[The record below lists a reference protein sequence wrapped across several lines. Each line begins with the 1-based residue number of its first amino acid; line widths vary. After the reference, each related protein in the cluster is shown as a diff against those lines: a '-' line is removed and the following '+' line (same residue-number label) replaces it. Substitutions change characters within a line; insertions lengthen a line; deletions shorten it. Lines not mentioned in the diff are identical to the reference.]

1 MSALRVLVT
10 GGTGFI
16 GAHTAAALVE
26 AGHEV
31 RLLVR
36 DPKRIDTTVG
46 RLGAGPMDHAVG
58 DITDGPSVEAA
69 LDGCDAVVHA
79 AAAVSTES
87 RRAAETL
94 RTNTLA
100 AENVLGRAAKL
111 GLDPIVHVSSVTA
124 LFRPGLPTLHRDL
137 PVADSDSAYGR
148 SKAAADRYARTLQEA
163 GAPVVITY
171 PGAVLGPPAGT
182 SFGEA
187 NDSMAAFLRFGV
199 APVNEGGL
207 SVIDVRDCAAIHVAA
222 CVPGRGPRRYVCG
235 GHLLWIPEF
244 GAVVAELTGNRFVV
258 VPLPGAVLRA
268 AGRLVDAAVRFIP
281 IPVGLTHESSI
292 YLTQW
297 VPTDDQ
303 PVFDELGVTYRD
315 VKETI
320 ADTLLGMVGG
330 GLLPAGRAGR
340 LMDGRPSGRA
350 Y

>member
-1 MSALRVLVT
+1 VRTRPVLVT

-16 GAHTAAALVE
+16 GAYTAAALVE

-36 DPKRIDTTVG
+36 DPKRIETTVG
-46 RLGAGPMDHAVG
+46 RLGAGPMGHAVG
-58 DITDGPSVEAA
+58 DITDAASVEAA
-69 LDGCDAVVHA
+69 LDGCDAVVHC
-79 AAAVSTES
+79 AAAVSTE
-87 RRAAETL
+87 RHRAAETL

-100 AENVLGRAAKL
+100 AENVLGTAVKM
-111 GLDPIVHVSSVTA
+111 GLDPVIHVSSVTA
-124 LFRPGLPTLHRDL
+124 LFRPGLPALHAEL
-137 PVADSDSAYGR
+137 PVADADTAYGR
-148 SKAAADRYARTLQEA
+148 SKAAADLYARSLQEQ

-171 PGAVLGPPAGT
+171 PGAVMGPPAGT

-187 NDSMAAFLRFGV
+187 NDSMAGFLRFGV
-199 APVNEGGL
+199 APIKQGGL

-244 GAVVAELTGNRFVV
+244 GSVVAEITGKRFVV
-258 VPLPGAVLRA
+258 LPLPGVVLRA
-268 AGRLVDAAVRFIP
+268 AGRVVDAAVRFVP
-281 IPVGLTHESSI
+281 IPVGLTHESSV

-303 PVFDELGVTYRD
+303 PVFDELGITYRD

-320 ADTLLGMVGG
+320 ADTLRGMVGA
-330 GLLPAGRAGR
+330 GLLPAKAAGR
-340 LMDGRPSGRA
+340 LMDGRSAGPSS
-350 Y
+350 